1 MEYPFGA
8 RHGDSHSI
16 EGGLLLPKFLC
27 QCFVGFSLQRPLLE
41 IMHVTCGKPNKK
53 TLHRQIS
60 KPLVI
65 YLQVNRLRT
74 RH

>member
-53 TLHRQIS
+53 NIA
-60 KPLVI
+60 
-65 YLQVNRLRT
+65 
-74 RH
+74 